1 MILTKEI
8 KVELTKFN
16 YHHYKRIGYD
26 TDNKEFIMVRIEDVG
41 CRTSTK
47 IDARC
52 DLCGKEKNISYRKY
66 SDNISKYS
74 IYTCSNKCAMF
85 KNEMTNL
92 EKYGNKHQC
101 RNEKVQDKILST
113 KLDRGLISNSFEDFF
128 NYRRV
133 VNNLTNR
140 VKKSL
145 YKNWDGYDYYDK
157 DYIQEN
163 LLLGF
168 NNIDYPTIDHKI
180 SVFIGYKEGLL
191 PIEIAS
197 IENLCITKR
206 KNNSSKGYKNE
217 EDYIKQKIQS

>member
-26 TDNKEFIMVRIEDVG
+26 TDDKEFIMVRIEDIG
-41 CRTSTK
+41 NRTPTK
-47 IDARC
+47 MI
-52 DLCGKEKNISYRKY
+52 
-66 SDNISKYS
+66 
-74 IYTCSNKCAMF
+74 
-85 KNEMTNL
+85 
-92 EKYGNKHQC
+92 
-101 RNEKVQDKILST
+101 
-113 KLDRGLISNSFEDFF
+113 
-128 NYRRV
+128 

-140 VKKSL
+140 IKKSL
-145 YKNWDGYDYYDK
+145 YKDWDGYDYYDK
-157 DYIQEN
+157 DYIHKN

-191 PIEIAS
+191 PTEIAS

-206 KNNSSKGYKNE
+206 KNNSSKGYKTE